1 MRGHHHLSYLETHY
15 PGPLKLLWIPGSA
28 TLILCM
34 PVSHPLLST
43 CWINS
48 CAFGPKLL
56 FLRTAFERLCQNMN
70 PSKSIRSM
78 QLSPKPI
85 KMTRVFLLASQ
96 HEFVKHSIISLAAT
110 LNFLQ
115 TQNETSR
122 EIAAIY
128 RDSTIKGL
136 QNAIASFSPQNSDAI
151 ISASFCMSWEAQD
164 W

>member
-1 MRGHHHLSYLETHY
+1 
-15 PGPLKLLWIPGSA
+15 
-28 TLILCM
+28 
-34 PVSHPLLST
+34 
-43 CWINS
+43 
-48 CAFGPKLL
+48 
-56 FLRTAFERLCQNMN
+56 
-70 PSKSIRSM
+70 M
-78 QLSPKPI
+78 QSSPKPI
-85 KMTRVFLLASQ
+85 KMTRVFLLALQ
-96 HEFVKHSIISLAAT
+96 HEFVKHSVISLAAT

>member
-1 MRGHHHLSYLETHY
+1 
-15 PGPLKLLWIPGSA
+15 
-28 TLILCM
+28 
-34 PVSHPLLST
+34 
-43 CWINS
+43 
-48 CAFGPKLL
+48 
-56 FLRTAFERLCQNMN
+56 
-70 PSKSIRSM
+70 
-78 QLSPKPI
+78 
-85 KMTRVFLLASQ
+85 MTRVFLLASQ
-96 HEFVKHSIISLAAT
+96 HEFVKHSVISLAAT

-115 TQNETSR
+115 TQNESSK